1 MNDCMTQE
9 DAMNMNN
16 AQAIQILN
24 PMQKMMIDQHGCP
37 VSDAYFALGKAI
49 ESLKTNA
56 DVVEVV
62 RCEDCINGEPEGDD
76 SDFII
81 CHYKGGERN
90 MYDFYCKYGEKV
102 EA

>member
-49 ESLKTNA
+49 ESLKTNE
-56 DVVEVV
+56 VEVV
-62 RCEDCINGEPEGDD
+62 RCKDCIYKEECGREVLVNEYDD
-76 SDFII
+76 DKAVDITGVLFYCS
-81 CHYKGGERN
+81 YGERA
-90 MYDFYCKYGEKV
+90 E
-102 EA
+102 E